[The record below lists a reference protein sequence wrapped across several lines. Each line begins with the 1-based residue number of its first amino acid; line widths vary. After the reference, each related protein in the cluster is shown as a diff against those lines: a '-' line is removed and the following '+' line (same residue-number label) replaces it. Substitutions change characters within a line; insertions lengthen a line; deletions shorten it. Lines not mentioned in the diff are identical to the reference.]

1 MAAITEE
8 GLRGRGLVGGGELAG
23 SGGLKPEAGAEV
35 ALCRLAESDLI
46 AVVTATMEGITEAND
61 AFLRL
66 VGYSEAELTA
76 GAVDWQAMTPPEW
89 APADQAAL
97 AELQATGSCT
107 RFRKEYWRK
116 DGSRVPVEVCA
127 VVLGWEPLR
136 WACFIRDTSAE
147 QQAREAAQ
155 QAAELAALAAE
166 LSQAVTVADVAQALA
181 GWLRRAVGAKLA
193 ILVEADPRRPVL
205 RYVNLHDVPDEV
217 TRLWTELDATH
228 DSPAVRAWR
237 GGKPVF
243 FADPQTIDAQFPHL
257 AAARAAAGTG
267 SCLAAPL
274 ITGGKVTGVLTATW
288 PEPRQLSSAQHQF
301 LVTVAGY
308 AAQALRWVRQ
318 FEAEHAVAHQ
328 LQQALL
334 RPTGNAD
341 ARVEVNAVY
350 RPATTDLEVGG
361 DWYDVLTVT
370 DECMALI
377 VGDVVGHGIS
387 AASAMGQLRSAL
399 RGLVLAGLQPAAA
412 LEALDKFASAVP
424 DAQFATCL
432 VAFLDARR
440 ERLTVSVAGHMPP
453 LIIDARG
460 NASFFQS
467 AQDPPLGFAA
477 AARKITSLEFPVGS
491 TIILYTDGL
500 IERRGEPLDA
510 GMKRLTLAAT
520 QSGGGIDGLSGRL
533 VRELVSESF
542 RDDDVAVVCARLLS
556 QDPARFTETAP
567 AEPAQ
572 VRALRHK
579 FRDWLSA
586 TGASGQ
592 AHAEVCIAVGE
603 ALANCAEHAYA
614 GARPQCMTIEASA
627 SSNHVQVTI
636 RDCGH
641 WRPPSGDPARG
652 RGLPLIRKLMDQVQV
667 ITDLSGTTIVAERG
681 LGEKG
686 ITCPATT

>member
-1 MAAITEE
+1 M
-8 GLRGRGLVGGGELAG
+8 GGGELAG
-23 SGGLKPEAGAEV
+23 SGGLKPEAGPEA
-35 ALCRLAESDLI
+35 ALRRLAESDLI
-46 AVVTATMEGITEAND
+46 AVVTATMEGITEANG

-66 VGYSEAELTA
+66 VGYSEADLAA
-76 GAVDWQAMTPPEW
+76 GALDWQAMTPPEW
-89 APADQAAL
+89 VPVGQAAL
-97 AELQATGSCT
+97 AELLATGSCT
-107 RFRKEYWRK
+107 PFRKEYWRK
-116 DGSRVPVEVCA
+116 DGSRVPVEVGA
-127 VVLGWEPLR
+127 VVLGWEPLH
-136 WACFIRDTSAE
+136 WACFIRDASAE
-147 QQAREAAQ
+147 QQAKEAAQ

-217 TRLWTELDATH
+217 TRQWTELDATL

-237 GGKPVF
+237 SGKPVF

-257 AAARAAAGTG
+257 AAARIAAGTG
-267 SCLAAPL
+267 SCLAEPL

-288 PEPRQLSSAQHQF
+288 PEPRQLSPAQQQF
-301 LVTVAGY
+301 LATVAGY
-308 AAQALRWVRQ
+308 AAQALRWVRR

-328 LQQALL
+328 LQQAML
-334 RPTGNAD
+334 RPVGNAD

-370 DECMALI
+370 GECMALI
-377 VGDVVGHGIS
+377 VGDVVGHGIR

-424 DAQFATCL
+424 DAQFSTCL
-432 VAFLDARR
+432 VAFLDARH
-440 ERLTVSVAGHMPP
+440 ESLTVSVAGHMPP

-460 NASFFQS
+460 KPSFFED
-467 AQDPPLGFAA
+467 AQDPPLGFAD
-477 AARKITSLEFPVGS
+477 AARKTASLEFPVGS

-510 GMKRLTLAAT
+510 GMERLTIAAT
-520 QSGGGIDGLSGRL
+520 QSGGGIDGLSDRL

-542 RDDDVAVVCARLLS
+542 HDDDVAVVSARLLS
-556 QDPARFTETAP
+556 QDRPRFAETAP

-586 TGASGQ
+586 VGASGQ
-592 AHAEVCIAVGE
+592 AHAELCIAVGE

-614 GARPQCMTIEASA
+614 GTEPQSMTIDASVSNNHIQLRA
-627 SSNHVQVTI
+627 CLKLTCTSSDVGIMLLVWPLS
-636 RDCGH
+636 
-641 WRPPSGDPARG
+641 WRSMSRCWQRSLTRSCLIWMSG
-652 RGLPLIRKLMDQVQV
+652 
-667 ITDLSGTTIVAERG
+667 SGG
-681 LGEKG
+681 
-686 ITCPATT
+686 C